1 MMVTF
6 VSQCQKKSLTRTRRV
21 LDAFANRIGDNTWQT
36 VITEDGLIAV
46 KKLLRKTASKNTAIA
61 CHWIRSRSR
70 SELVWVVGNRNRFS
84 AQGIVPVNIT
94 QKEVNYKDWENDWQ
108 YLPVIKAL
116 VAVAALLHD
125 WGKASALFQQKLQR
139 CSKESDPLRHEWVS
153 CLLLSSL
160 VHLAGQFDDDSG
172 WLRVLMDS
180 NWDEAN
186 LKQQL
191 LSKRA
196 VNQSPFT
203 RLPPLAQMVAWLIV
217 SHHRLPNY
225 KGLDP
230 DKYSEEYRPNLSDML
245 SSITAEWGYQNPSD
259 DKRFDACFEFP
270 QGLLNNAAEW
280 QKSLKKW
287 SSRLLEERSRAKE
300 LLENGAWRVVLHHA
314 RLSLMLGDHF
324 YSSCEQDA
332 KWQTEVKLY
341 ANTTRNDEKKLV
353 PKQKLDEHLVR
364 VSDYGLKVSQSLSRF
379 SHDME
384 SAHDVIKL
392 KQKSPAGYEWQ
403 DKAVSAISQLRSNHS
418 GTHGDISKNGWFIVN
433 MASTG
438 CGKTIA
444 NAKIMRALSADAD
457 ALRFILALGL
467 RTLTLQTGDEY
478 RDKIGLANDELA
490 VLIGSSAVLALHNE
504 STQNQ
509 QKDDYTFEDEGAESK
524 EELLKEELGKG
535 DYEIPQDS
543 PTADFLNALI
553 PMRNHDDKAAQKNKA
568 FLYKPVLACTI
579 DHIIAATETTRGG
592 RYILPCLR
600 LLSSD
605 LVIDEVDDFDGQDL
619 VAIGRLIHL
628 AGMLGRK
635 VMISSATIPPS
646 LAEGFFNAY
655 QEGWSLHQKFM
666 NASQT
671 LHAAWVDEFQTEVA
685 TLTTQNGVLSN
696 NQEYQKLHHDFIKKR
711 VAHLEMQP
719 IKRKASIVRCD
730 EIYQKRQL
738 NPAELEQANQAYFN
752 LIQAESVALHR
763 QHHSTDPISKKRVS
777 FGVVRVANIPPCVAL
792 TQFLLKADWQSGF
805 TPKVMAYHSR
815 QVLLLRHEQEKHLDQ
830 VLKRKEKAGE
840 TATAF
845 KNSVIRE
852 HIDSATTDDVI
863 FILVA
868 TPVEEV
874 GRDHDFDWAV
884 IEPSSYRSIIQL
896 AGRVKRHRN
905 QEVTQPNIAIMQYN
919 LKAIKNDVKK
929 PAFIRPGYEPNKDLK
944 GLKFKN
950 LDALLDESAINHAI
964 NAIPRI
970 QAAET
975 LKPKEQL
982 ADLEHQV
989 LQDKLTSYSGR
1000 GPKYLQAWLSE
1011 SWWLTAMP
1019 QRSNRFRESA
1029 PDIAIYYCWHE
1040 DELAFYEKTDRGIW
1054 VKCQATMGIQLA
1066 DELNALEA
1074 SRLWLKR
1081 DYESILKKRCEIEP
1095 EQILNEELMKK
1106 LERESK
1112 RFGEITIPEQ
1122 KKDFFYS
1129 DHLGLFYTK

>member
-6 VSQCQKKSLTRTRRV
+6 VSQCQKKALNRTRRV

-46 KKLLRKTASKNTAIA
+46 KKLLRKTATKNTAVS
-61 CHWIRSRSR
+61 CHWIRSRAR
-70 SELVWVVGNRNRFS
+70 SELVWVVGNRGKFN
-84 AQGIVPVNIT
+84 AQGIVPVNTT
-94 QKEVNYKDWENDWQ
+94 QKELPINLWENNWT

-125 WGKASALFQQKLQR
+125 WGKASALFQAKLQKA
-139 CSKESDPLRHEWVS
+139 SKESDPLRHEWIS
-153 CLLLSSL
+153 CLLLISL
-160 VHLAGQFDDDSG
+160 IELSGNSDDDTG
-172 WLRVLMDS
+172 WLKLLIEGQ
-180 NWDEAN
+180 WDEAS
-186 LKQQL
+186 LKRQTLTTKQN
-191 LSKRA
+191 K
-196 VNQSPFT
+196 QTPFAN
-203 RLPPLAQMVAWLIV
+203 LPPIAQMIVWLIV
-217 SHHRLPNY
+217 SHHRLPNF
-225 KGLDP
+225 KGDDP
-230 DKYSEEYRPNLSDML
+230 AKYSEAHRSQLKDIL
-245 SSITAEWGYQNPSD
+245 ATITAEWGYQNLSD
-259 DKRFDACFEFP
+259 ENRLSACFEFP
-270 QGLLNNAAEW
+270 QGLLNNAVEW
-280 QKSLKKW
+280 QHSVKKW
-287 SSRLLEERSRAKE
+287 SSRLLEQQTLAQDT
-300 LLENGAWRVVLHHA
+300 LANGAWRVVLHHA

-324 YSSCEQDA
+324 YSSCDKDA
-332 KWQTEVKLY
+332 KWKTSIELY
-341 ANTTRNDEKKLV
+341 ANTTRDTAKNLA

-403 DKAVSAISQLRSNHS
+403 DKAVGAINQLRSKQS
-418 GTHGDISKNGWFIVN
+418 DISKNGWYIVN

-457 ALRFILALGL
+457 SLRFILALGL

-478 RDKIGLANDELA
+478 RDNIGLANDELA
-490 VLIGSSAVLALHNE
+490 VLIGSSAVMALHNE
-504 STQNQ
+504 AKQNQ
-509 QKDDYTFEDEGAESK
+509 RKDEFSFEDEGAESS
-524 EELLKEELGKG
+524 EALLTEDLD

-553 PMRNHDDKAAQKNKA
+553 PMQDHAAKAAQKNKA

-635 VMISSATIPPS
+635 VMISSATIPPA

-655 QEGWSLHQKFM
+655 QEGWRLHQQFM
-666 NASQT
+666 
-671 LHAAWVDEFQTEVA
+671 HAPKEMHVAWVDEFQTEIT
-685 TLTTQNGVLSN
+685 TLSTQTQILEN
-696 NQEYQKLHHDFIKKR
+696 NQHYQNAHQSFISKR
-711 VAHLEMQP
+711 VAKLQTQP
-719 IKRKASIVRCD
+719 IKRKASLIRVAD
-730 EIYQKRQL
+730 YQITKL
-738 NPAELEQANQAYFN
+738 NPAQLEQATQAYFN
-752 LIQAESVALHR
+752 LIQATIADLHQ
-763 QHHSTDPISKKRVS
+763 QHHSIDPISKKRVS

-792 TQFLLKADWQSGF
+792 TQHLLNADWQSGI

-815 QVLLLRHEQEKHLDQ
+815 QVLLLRHEQEKHLDL

-840 TATAF
+840 IPVAF
-845 KNSVIRE
+845 KNPVIRA
-852 HIDSATTDDVI
+852 HIDGASTDDIV

-905 QEVTQPNIAIMQYN
+905 QEVIQPNIAIMQYN
-919 LKAIKNDVKK
+919 LKAIKNDVKEA
-929 PAFIRPGYEPNKDLK
+929 AFTRPGYEPKQKLK

-950 LDALLDESAINHAI
+950 IDALLDESAINHAI
-964 NAIPRI
+964 YAIPRI
-970 QAAET
+970 QAKEA
-975 LKPKEQL
+975 LKPNEQL

-989 LQDKLTSYSGR
+989 LTDKLKAYDNKGH
-1000 GPKYLQAWLSE
+1000 KFLQAWLSE
-1011 SWWLTAMP
+1011 AWWLTAMP
-1019 QRSNRFRESA
+1019 QVSNRFRDSA
-1029 PDIAIYYCWHE
+1029 PDEAIYYCWH
-1040 DELAFYEKTDRGIW
+1040 DGDLGFYLKTDRGVW
-1054 VKCQATMGIQLA
+1054 AKCEAKMGIQHA
-1066 DELNALEA
+1066 SPLNETEA
-1074 SRLWLKR
+1074 SRLWLNR
-1081 DYESILKKRCEIEP
+1081 DYEAILKSRCEIET
-1095 EQILNEELMKK
+1095 EQVLNEELRKR
-1106 LERESK
+1106 LEKESK
-1112 RFGEITIPEQ
+1112 RFGEVTIPKAKEGHSSEC
-1122 KKDFFYS
+1122 FYS
-1129 DHLGLFYTK
+1129 DNFGLFYKK